1 MKKLL
6 MGLAIALIF
15 FVLMIVVFFL
25 IFFFTGNEGM
35 LADEEDATLSSKE
48 MQVVVQ
54 ERDSLLVDVDS
65 ILAVLAQNKAALD
78 SLERELT
85 FKDATAKTL
94 EGRLQEKDVELVS
107 LRQVGMN
114 AQDMART
121 FATMTVAELTPI
133 VAKLS
138 DDVVMDIYKQTTN
151 KRRKY
156 LLTALGDDRAATLTS
171 RMVKRKGS

>member
-6 MGLAIALIF
+6 MGLAIALMF
-15 FVLMIVVFFL
+15 FVLMIGVFFI
-25 IFFFTGNEGM
+25 IFLLSNDEGT
-35 LADEEDATLSSKE
+35 LAEEDMTLSNKE
-48 MQVVVQ
+48 MQAIIQV
-54 ERDSLLVDVDS
+54 RDSLSVNIDS